1 MAHAARY
8 AGDTVDEAGG
18 GSSQAEGSAAQ
29 RPKRL
34 WDDIWTLQYSRW
46 AVLQCAAEVNCLL
59 SVPCCRLAASCFAL
73 LEVHLTSQPC
83 SLAGRVPCS
92 VW

>member
-8 AGDTVDEAGG
+8 AGDKVDEAGG
-18 GSSQAEGSAAQ
+18 GASQAEGSAAQ

-46 AVLQCAAEVNCLL
+46 AVLQCAQRSKACYQ
-59 SVPCCRLAASCFAL
+59 RHAAGL
-73 LEVHLTSQPC
+73 Q
-83 SLAGRVPCS
+83 LAGLP
-92 VW
+92 